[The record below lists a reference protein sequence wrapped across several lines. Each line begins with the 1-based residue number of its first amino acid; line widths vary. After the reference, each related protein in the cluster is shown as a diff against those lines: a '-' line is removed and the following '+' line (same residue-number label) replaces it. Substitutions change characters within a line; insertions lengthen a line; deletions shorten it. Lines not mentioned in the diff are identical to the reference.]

1 MFFLIN
7 KANNV
12 FFLINVVF
20 NIILRKKFM
29 NRFIISGGGTGG
41 HIFPALAIANQLKKE
56 NPCAEILFIGARG
69 KMEMS
74 RVPEA
79 GYNIVGLD
87 VFGIRRDLSWGGIKS
102 NLKLPFVLLKTMR
115 KAKQIMR
122 QFKPDVVI
130 GVGGYASGPALR
142 AAQALNIPTVIQE
155 QNSYPGKTNK
165 WLSKKAAKI
174 CVAYDGMERFFP
186 KEKIVKTGNPVRA
199 EIINFQ
205 PKLEEAY
212 AFFDLNKNKKTI
224 LIIGG
229 SQGARTINQ
238 AILAHIED
246 FKKTDY
252 QLLWQTG
259 DLFYTSN
266 KAQLS
271 ELKSE
276 NIKILPFIKRMDLAY
291 SVADFIVSRAGALA
305 IAELAIVGAP
315 AILIPLPTAA
325 EDHQTANAQQLSDA
339 GAAILLKDAEA
350 KEKLY
355 STLTLLMNDEEKC
368 TEMKKIIKNFAQP
381 EAILRIVKEVFHC
394 TLNLKP

>member
-1 MFFLIN
+1 
-7 KANNV
+7 
-12 FFLINVVF
+12 
-20 NIILRKKFM
+20 M

-56 NPCAEILFIGARG
+56 IPEAEILFIGANG
-69 KMEMS
+69 KMEMT

-87 VFGIRRDLSWGGIKS
+87 VFGIRRDLSWSGIKS
-102 NLKLPFVLLKTMR
+102 NVKLPFVLLKTMR

-174 CVAYDGMERFFP
+174 CVAYNGLDRFFP
-186 KEKIVKTGNPVRA
+186 EDKIVKTGNPVRA

-212 AFFDLNKNKKTI
+212 TFFDLDKNKKTI

-238 AILAHIED
+238 TILAHIED
-246 FKKTDY
+246 FKKMDC
-252 QLLWQTG
+252 QLIWQTG
-259 DLFYTSN
+259 ESFYNSN
-266 KAQLS
+266 EIQLS
-271 ELKSE
+271 ELQSKS
-276 NIKILPFIKRMDLAY
+276 IKILPFIKHMNLAY
-291 SVADFIVSRAGALA
+291 SVADYIVSRAGALA
-305 IAELAIVGAP
+305 IAELTIVGAP
-315 AILIPLPTAA
+315 TILIPFPSAA
-325 EDHQTANAQQLSDA
+325 EDHQTANAKQLSDA
-339 GAAILLKDAEA
+339 EVAILLPDKEVN
-350 KEKLY
+350 EKLY
-355 STLTLLMNDEEKC
+355 PNLVNLMNDHVASNK
-368 TEMKKIIKNFAQP
+368 MAQNMRQFAQP
-381 EAILRIVKEVFHC
+381 DAIHKIVKEILVF
-394 TLNLKP
+394 

>member
-1 MFFLIN
+1 MTH
-7 KANNV
+7 
-12 FFLINVVF
+12 
-20 NIILRKKFM
+20 
-29 NRFIISGGGTGG
+29 FIISGGGTGG

-56 NPCAEILFIGARG
+56 IPNAEILFIGANG
-69 KMEMS
+69 KMEMT

-87 VFGIRRDLSWGGIKS
+87 VFGIRRDLSWSGIKS
-102 NLKLPFVLLKTMR
+102 NLKLPFVLFKTMR
-115 KAKQIMR
+115 KAKQVMR

-142 AAQALNIPTVIQE
+142 AAQDLNIPTVIQE

-174 CVAYDGMERFFP
+174 CVAYDGLERFFL
-186 KEKIVKTGNPVRA
+186 KDKIVKTGNPVRA

-212 AFFDLNKNKKTI
+212 SFLGLDKNKKTV

-238 AILAHIED
+238 AVLNHIEN
-246 FKKTDY
+246 FKKMDV

-259 DLFYTSN
+259 ELFYTSN
-266 KAQLS
+266 EAPLS
-271 ELKSE
+271 ELKSQH
-276 NIKILPFIKRMDLAY
+276 IKILPFIKRMDLAY
-291 SVADFIVSRAGALA
+291 SVADYIVSRAGALA
-305 IAELAIVGAP
+305 IAELTIVGVP
-315 AILIPLPTAA
+315 TILVPLPTAA
-325 EDHQTANAQQLSDA
+325 EDHQTANARQLSDA
-339 GAAILLKDAEA
+339 GAAILLPDKEV

-355 STLTLLMNDEEKC
+355 ATLVNLMEDVGKSKDMALK
-368 TEMKKIIKNFAQP
+368 MKQFAQP
-381 EAILRIVKEVFHC
+381 EAIDGIVKEI
-394 TLNLKP
+394 LYLS

>member
-1 MFFLIN
+1 M
-7 KANNV
+7 K
-12 FFLINVVF
+12 
-20 NIILRKKFM
+20 
-29 NRFIISGGGTGG
+29 RFIISGGGTGG

-56 NPCAEILFIGARG
+56 IPDAEILFIGANG
-69 KMEMS
+69 KMEMT

-79 GYNIVGLD
+79 GYNIKGLD
-87 VFGIRRDLSWGGIKS
+87 VFGIRRDLSWNGIKS

-165 WLSKKAAKI
+165 WLSKKATKI
-174 CVAYDGMERFFP
+174 CVAYYGLEQFFP
-186 KEKIVKTGNPVRA
+186 KDKIVKTGNPVRT

-212 AFFDLNKNKKTI
+212 SFFNLDKNKNTV

-229 SQGARTINQ
+229 SQGAHTINQ
-238 AILAHIED
+238 VVLAHIED
-246 FKKTDY
+246 FKKTGT

-259 DLFYTSN
+259 ELFYNAN
-266 KAQLS
+266 KEQLS
-271 ELKSE
+271 QLESE

-291 SVADFIVSRAGALA
+291 SVADYIVSRAGALA
-305 IAELAIVGAP
+305 IAELTIVGTP
-315 AILIPLPTAA
+315 TILIPLPTAA
-325 EDHQTANAQQLSDA
+325 EDHQTANAKQLSDA
-339 GAAILLKDAEA
+339 GAAILLPDKDTQ
-350 KEKLY
+350 EKLY
-355 STLTLLMNDEEKC
+355 STLLNLMNDIDITRDMVRK
-368 TEMKKIIKNFAQP
+368 MKEFAQP
-381 EAILRIVKEVFHC
+381 EAIDRIVKEILH
-394 TLNLKP
+394 

>member
-1 MFFLIN
+1 M
-7 KANNV
+7 
-12 FFLINVVF
+12 
-20 NIILRKKFM
+20 KK
-29 NRFIISGGGTGG
+29 RFIISGGGTGG

-56 NPCAEILFIGARG
+56 NPDAEILFIGANG
-69 KMEMS
+69 KMEMN

-79 GYNIVGLD
+79 GYEIVGLD
-87 VFGIRRDLSWGGIKS
+87 IFGIRRDFSLSGIW
-102 NLKLPFVLLKTMR
+102 NNIKLPFVLIKTMR
-115 KAKQIMR
+115 KAKKIMR
-122 QFKPDVVI
+122 RFNPDVVI

-155 QNSYPGKTNK
+155 QNSFAGKTNK
-165 WLSKKAAKI
+165 WLSKKVAKI
-174 CVAYDGMERFFP
+174 CVAYDGMEGFFP

-199 EIINFQ
+199 EIINFL

-212 AFFDLNKNKKTI
+212 TFFDLDKNKKTV

-246 FKKTDY
+246 FKKTDT
-252 QLLWQTG
+252 QLIWQTG
-259 DLFYTSN
+259 ELFYTAN

-271 ELKSE
+271 ELKSD
-276 NIKILPFIKRMDLAY
+276 NIKIVPFIKRMDLAY

-325 EDHQTANAQQLSDA
+325 EDHQTANAQQLSTA
-339 GAAILLKDAEA
+339 GAALLLPDKEA
-350 KEKLY
+350 KEKLF
-355 STLTLLMNDEEKC
+355 STLMALMNDEEKC
-368 TEMKKIIKNFAQP
+368 EDMKRKVKEFAQP
-381 EAILRIVKEVFHC
+381 KAINEIVEVIKSC
-394 TLNLKP
+394 ISPPY